1 MPDLQGSGFVLMKDL
16 TKGSI
21 PSHLIAMAVPMAA
34 GMIFQTLYFFV
45 DLYFVSRLGDAA
57 VAGVSTAGN
66 AMFIIMA
73 MTQVLGVGTVALIAH
88 AVGRKDQADANL
100 IFNQSLLIAVLCGVL
115 TLVVGYTGSLAYVRS
130 IAADEATVN
139 AGVTYLYWFLPGMA
153 LQFAMVAMGSALR
166 GTGIVQPT
174 MIVQVLTLVIN
185 TILAPILIAGW
196 GFGRPMGVAGAG
208 LASTIA
214 IVVGVILLSFYFVRL
229 EKYVSFH
236 KEQWQPRVVVWKRML
251 TIGLPAGGEFAL
263 MFLFTAVTYYALR
276 NFGAAAQ
283 AAFGI
288 GGRIMQ
294 GIFLPVMAIAFA
306 AAPVAGQNFGARQ
319 PERVRETFRAAV
331 KLCTA
336 LMLVLMLLCQW
347 RPDAMIRFF
356 SNEPQVIDIGSQFL
370 HIISWNFVLSGVIF
384 TCSSMFQALGNTLP
398 SLYSSA
404 TRLVTYSVPLIWVS
418 TQPWFRLEH
427 LWFLSVATVMLQTV
441 VSFTLLQK
449 QMRTRLGAL
458 AAAPVTA

>member
-1 MPDLQGSGFVLMKDL
+1 MKDL

-21 PSHLIAMAVPMAA
+21 SSHLVAMAVPMAA

-73 MTQVLGVGTVALIAH
+73 MTQVLGVGTVALISH
-88 AVGRKDQADANL
+88 AVGRKDQPDANL

-115 TLVVGYTGSLAYVRS
+115 TLLVGYTGSMAYVRS
-130 IAADEATVN
+130 IAADAATVQ
-139 AGVTYLYWFLPGMA
+139 AGTTYLYWFLPGMA

-166 GTGIVQPT
+166 GTGIVKPT
-174 MIVQVLTLVIN
+174 MVVQVLTLVIN

-196 GFGRPMGVAGAG
+196 GIGHPLGVAGAG

-214 IVVGVILLSFYFVRL
+214 IVVGVILLSVYFVRL

-236 KEQWQPRVVVWKRML
+236 KEQWQPRVAVWKRML
-251 TIGLPAGGEFAL
+251 TVGLPAGGEFAL
-263 MFLFTAVTYYALR
+263 MFLFSAVTYWALR

-319 PERVRETFRAAV
+319 PERVRETFRSAV
-331 KLCTA
+331 KLCTG
-336 LMLVLMLLCQW
+336 LMFVLMLLCQW
-347 RPDAMIRFF
+347 RPDAMIRLF
-356 SNEPQVIDIGSQFL
+356 SHEAQVIDIGSQFL
-370 HIISWNFVLSGVIF
+370 HIVSWNFVLSGIIF

-418 TQPWFRLEH
+418 SQPWFRLDH
-427 LWFLSVATVMLQTV
+427 LWFLSVGTVMVQTV

-449 QMRTRLGAL
+449 QMRTRLGAIAPTP
-458 AAAPVTA
+458 AAAVSG

>member
-1 MPDLQGSGFVLMKDL
+1 MKDL

-21 PSHLIAMAVPMAA
+21 SSHLVAMAVPMAA

-73 MTQVLGVGTVALIAH
+73 MTQVLGVGTVALISH
-88 AVGRKDQADANL
+88 AVGRKDQPDANL

-115 TLVVGYTGSLAYVRS
+115 TLLVGYTGSLAYVRS
-130 IAADEATVN
+130 IAADAPTVQ

-166 GTGIVQPT
+166 GTGIVKPT
-174 MIVQVLTLVIN
+174 MVVQVLTLVIN

-196 GFGRPMGVAGAG
+196 GSGHPLGVAGAG

-236 KEQWQPRVVVWKRML
+236 KEQWQPRVAVWKRML
-251 TIGLPAGGEFAL
+251 TVGLPAGGEFAL

-319 PERVRETFRAAV
+319 PERVRETFRSAV

-336 LMLVLMLLCQW
+336 LMFVLMLLCQW
-347 RPDAMIRFF
+347 RPDAMIRLF
-356 SNEPQVIDIGSQFL
+356 SQEPLVVDIGSQFL

-404 TRLVTYSVPLIWVS
+404 TRLITYSVPLIWVS

-427 LWFLSVATVMLQTV
+427 LWFLSVGTVMLQTI

-458 AAAPVTA
+458 TPAPVATIAG